1 MREALLSASP
11 RNVHC
16 PRTVLASLPG
26 MRGTRT
32 AFYINGLPCG
42 VAVCPEAPQYTSA
55 IVGLRSLDFDHPVF
69 ENRTV
74 DVIILGIAG
83 DHARCLR
90 VNGDLSMEYADA
102 AAERGDQIGRM
113 KPFFHG
119 AMRHPD

>member
-1 MREALLSASP
+1 MVCLAAWRCALKLH
-11 RNVHC
+11 NV
-16 PRTVLASLPG
+16 LPP
-26 MRGTRT
+26 
-32 AFYINGLPCG
+32 LL
-42 VAVCPEAPQYTSA
+42 E
-55 IVGLRSLDFDHPVF
+55 LRSLDFDHPIF

-74 DVIILGIAG
+74 EVIILGIAG